1 MLTNLFQTIFSLSPL
16 LLLQLNILLKF
27 SRVTAEKTILRYRQT
42 ETDRDKQ
49 AEKETGRERGRQK
62 RERQRRQR
70 FAKDTAYLD
79 AVGMRSKSAFQPPPL
94 LQPLT

>member
-1 MLTNLFQTIFSLSPL
+1 MLTNLFQKIFSLSPL

-49 AEKETGRERGRQK
+49 AEKETGRERGRQRK
-62 RERQRRQR
+62 RQTEDRKERGRGDR
-70 FAKDTAYLD
+70 
-79 AVGMRSKSAFQPPPL
+79 G
-94 LQPLT
+94 LQKTLHI